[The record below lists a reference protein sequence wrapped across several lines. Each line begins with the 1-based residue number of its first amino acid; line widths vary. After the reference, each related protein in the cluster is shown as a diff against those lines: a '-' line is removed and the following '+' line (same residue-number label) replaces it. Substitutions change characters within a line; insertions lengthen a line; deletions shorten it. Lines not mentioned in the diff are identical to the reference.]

1 MRDRVFRAALL
12 DAEHVVRELR
22 QLARAV
28 QDLRVHDV
36 RRVRFGIAVLL
47 RVRVDH
53 ELREGAVQARDRA
66 AQHREA
72 RTGELRARLE
82 IEAER
87 RADVD
92 VILHL
97 EVELARR
104 APAAHLDVVGLVL
117 ADRHAFVRD
126 VRHAQHQV
134 GQARLDLAE
143 LGFRRLHVVADPAD
157 FGHHGRRVLA
167 LPLHRADLLRQ
178 AVAARLELFGVG
190 LDRAA
195 FRFECGER
203 GDVEGV
209 AAIGE
214 ALGDAVEVFA
224 QQLDVEHGRTWKI
237 VV

>member
-1 MRDRVFRAALL
+1 MRGQLDRQRGAFDDRVAHGVRQRNLRRRDQVLRDRVLAAALL

-28 QDLRVHDV
+28 QDLGIDDV
-36 RRVRFGIAVLL
+36 RRVRLAVAVLQ

-53 ELREGAVQARDRA
+53 ELRERAVQACNRA

-72 RTGELRARLE
+72 CAGELRAGFE
-82 IEAER
+82 IETER

-92 VILHL
+92 VILHR

-104 APAAHLDVVGLVL
+104 APAAHLDVVGFVF

-143 LGFRRLHVVADPAD
+143 LGLRRLHLVADAAD

-167 LPLHRADLLRQ
+167 LPFIAPICFDRLLRR
-178 AVAARLELFGVG
+178 AWSSSVRVWIARRSASRAENAAMSRV
-190 LDRAA
+190 
-195 FRFECGER
+195 
-203 GDVEGV
+203 
-209 AAIGE
+209 
-214 ALGDAVEVFA
+214 
-224 QQLDVEHGRTWKI
+224 
-237 VV
+237 